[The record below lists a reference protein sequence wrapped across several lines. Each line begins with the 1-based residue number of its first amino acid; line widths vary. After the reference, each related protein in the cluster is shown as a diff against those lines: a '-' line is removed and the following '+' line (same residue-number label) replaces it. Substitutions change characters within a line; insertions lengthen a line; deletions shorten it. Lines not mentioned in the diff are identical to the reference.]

1 MDAYAVSIGIITQ
14 IHRTEGLLKLLQ
26 SLIPIVQSHTSDVEI
41 VIANNSGT
49 TANKTISTC
58 ISKSDIEKSCQVTL
72 IDSPQNNIATGR
84 NITLDHSSHNML
96 AFLDDDEH
104 VCSNWLQQLLAVMD
118 SCDAAVVAGP
128 VPAIFHPSAPRW
140 VHTVDLHNIRGK
152 EDRKPIDNTGTGN
165 VLINKSAIGQ
175 LRFDEKFGITGGSDT
190 DFFSRVKQAG
200 GTLYWASQAIAYE
213 DIPEERSTAKYL
225 IHRFIKQGENYRVIN
240 TQQGVVRSRFIF
252 SVKAVAMVFISLPFA
267 GLLVLIRHH
276 RAGDWMKRAFS
287 NYGKLHSPR
296 KDLYQN

>member
-1 MDAYAVSIGIITQ
+1 MDTQAVSIGIITQ
-14 IHRTEGLLKLLQ
+14 LHRTSGLLKLLQ
-26 SLIPIVQSHTSDVEI
+26 SLKPIVQSHAGDVEI

-49 TANKTISTC
+49 TANQVITEC
-58 ISKSDIEKSCQVTL
+58 ISNSEIEKLCRVTL
-72 IDSPQNNIATGR
+72 VDSPQNNIATGR

-96 AFLDDDEH
+96 AFLDDDEYA
-104 VCSNWLQQLLAVMD
+104 CSIWLQQLLTIMA
-118 SCDAAVVAGP
+118 SCNAAVVAGP
-128 VPAIFHPSAPRW
+128 VPAVFHPSAPRW
-140 VHTVDLHNIRGK
+140 IHTVDLHNARGK
-152 EDRKPIDNTGTGN
+152 ENAKPIDNTGTGN
-165 VLINKSAIGQ
+165 VLINRSVVGK

-240 TQQGVVRSRFIF
+240 TQQGAVRSQFVF
-252 SVKAVAMVFISLPFA
+252 SAKAAVMVVISLPIA
-267 GLLVLIRHH
+267 GLLVLIRHR

-287 NYGKLHSPR
+287 NYGKLHSPQ
-296 KDLYQN
+296 KDLYQR